1 MNTQSGEM
9 GIQAPTEQ
17 ETERVLQKLN
27 SNKTVGTDGI
37 PAELKHRGEE
47 VRNKIHK
54 LVGIMWEK
62 ERITKEWNL
71 HIICPIHKKGDKLNF
86 QKYRDI
92 SLLCTA

>member
-17 ETERVLQKLN
+17 KTQLVLQKLH
-27 SNKTVGTDGI
+27 SNKAVGIDGI

-47 VRNKIHK
+47 VINKIHT
-54 LVGIMWEK
+54 LVSMSEK
-62 ERITKEWNL
+62 ESIPKEWKL
-71 HIICPIHKKGDKLNF
+71 HIICLIHKKGDKLNC

-92 SLLCTA
+92 LLLCTA

>member
-17 ETERVLQKLN
+17 ETERTLQKL
-27 SNKTVGTDGI
+27 SGNKAVGTDGI

-47 VRNKIHK
+47 VMNKIHK

-62 ERITKEWNL
+62 ERIPKEWKL
-71 HIICPIHKKGDKLNF
+71 HIIRPIHKKGDKLNC
-86 QKYRDI
+86 QKYRDT